1 MTEPA
6 LATVAVPPP
15 HAARSKRT
23 GEAEKL
29 RLRVWLRLLAC
40 TKDIETE
47 IRARLR
53 AEFETTLPRFDVLA
67 LLEPEKSGLTMGEL
81 STRLKVTSGNVTG
94 LVDTMEQEG
103 LVLRK
108 RHRTDGRSTLIVATA
123 KGRRLFL
130 TMAPAHH
137 AWIDDIFGGV
147 SNADLFALFRM
158 LEKLRVAARVG
169 AAK

>member
-1 MTEPA
+1 MTESR

-15 HAARSKRT
+15 HADRLSRT
-23 GEAEKL
+23 SEAAKL
-29 RLRVWLRLLAC
+29 RLRVWLRLLTC
-40 TKDIETE
+40 TKEIETE

-67 LLEPEKSGLTMGEL
+67 LLEPEKTGLTMGEL

-94 LVDTMEQEG
+94 LIDTMEEEG
-103 LVLRK
+103 LVMRK

-130 TMAPAHH
+130 TMAPVHH
-137 AWIDDIFGGV
+137 AWIDDILGGV
-147 SNADLFALFRM
+147 SNADVFALFGL
-158 LEKLRVAARVG
+158 LEKLRVSARLRAV
-169 AAK
+169 K